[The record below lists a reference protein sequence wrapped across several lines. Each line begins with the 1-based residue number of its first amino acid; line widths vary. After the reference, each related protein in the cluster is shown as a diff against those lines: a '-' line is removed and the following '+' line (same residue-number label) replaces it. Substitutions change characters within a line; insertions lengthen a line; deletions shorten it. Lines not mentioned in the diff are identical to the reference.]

1 MSWENILKTEY
12 VWLLYEDLSGMEE
25 ELVGI
30 FKSEEA
36 AKEYIVK
43 EHTMSKPLTDE
54 NLEDIYASYG
64 YIIDKKELH
73 G

>member
-43 EHTMSKPLTDE
+43 EHTIVNPPTAED
-54 NLEDIYASYG
+54 LEDIMLSYG
-64 YIIDKKELH
+64 YIIDKKELK